1 VGGKLMSLFSPR
13 ERRFMLALVWM
24 TAGGAALEVIGIGMV
39 VPLVA
44 ALANAESLITHPTL
58 RGLYEWSGASSPEH
72 FVMALLGSFLG
83 VILFKNLYL
92 AVLAYVQA
100 RFVFGKQAH
109 VARRLFDGYL
119 QAPYALHLER
129 HSSDV
134 MRNLSTEVNNL
145 FTGVVAPL
153 LMLGAELM
161 VLVLL
166 VTVLLFAM
174 PIGTL
179 AILLFGGLVVVGV
192 YAFLRSVLGRYGSER
207 VQRSGKRIRVIGDA
221 LGGLKEIKVLGREP
235 YFSEAFSAANGRYL
249 ETTRIFA
256 TLNALPRLVI
266 ESLAIAILVGA
277 ILVLIW
283 ARGHDLGAAAPG
295 IVLLCLA
302 ALRLMPA
309 ATRILSAVSSIRFY
323 WPALDYVHADLMSL
337 ESYLHGTEAAPSK
350 SIRLNQ
356 SLEVDDVVFFYPN
369 ALQPALDGVKL
380 AIPVGQVSA
389 LVGPSGAGKST
400 LADLILGVYEPRRGR
415 ILVDGTD
422 IRAGLPSWRRCV
434 GYVPQSVH
442 LLDDSVRRNIAYGL
456 ADAEIDD
463 QRVWQALRAAQID
476 NFVRSLENALDE
488 RIGED
493 GVKFS
498 GGQRQ
503 RVGIARALYADP
515 QVLVLDEATSSL
527 DVQTE
532 RAIADTLLDMRR
544 ARTVIVIAHRL
555 DTIKRCDRLFF
566 LAEGRLRASGTYEQL
581 IAENP
586 RFAELVGAARL

>member
-1 VGGKLMSLFSPR
+1 
-13 ERRFMLALVWM
+13 MLALVWM

-58 RGLYEWSGASSPEH
+58 RGLYEWSGANSPEH
-72 FVMALLGSFLG
+72 FIMALLGSFLG
-83 VILFKNLYL
+83 VILFKNFYL

-100 RFVFGKQAH
+100 RFVFGKQAQ
-109 VARRLFDGYL
+109 VAQRLFDGYL

-166 VTVLLFAM
+166 VVVLLFAM

-192 YAFLRSVLGRYGSER
+192 YAFLRSVLGRYGAER
-207 VQRSGKRIRVIGDA
+207 VQRSGKRIRAIGDA

-235 YFSEAFSAANGRYL
+235 YFSEAFGAANGRYL

-323 WPALDYVHADLMSL
+323 RPALDYVHADLMSL
-337 ESYLHGTEAAPSK
+337 ESYRRGAQAVPGK
-350 SIRLNQ
+350 SIRLSQ

-463 QRVWQALRAAQID
+463 QRVWQALRAAHID

-581 IAENP
+581 IAEDP